1 MKNTSLE
8 IATNPKTCANVML
21 PELLPIT
28 HTRRE
33 TRDVFTIEFDVAARG
48 GFAFAPGQFNM
59 LYSFGMGESAISISG
74 DPARPEKLV
83 HTIRAVGTVTR
94 ALQNLRK
101 GDMVGIRGPFGR
113 PWPMAEARGKDV
125 VLVAGGIGLAPLRPV
140 IYHVL
145 RNRDAFGKFVLIYGS
160 RNPADLLF
168 TKEIETWRKK
178 LDIQIEVTVDV
189 ADRTWKGH
197 TGVVTKH
204 MGKTDF
210 DPTKAI
216 AMMCGPEIMMRFAA
230 REFERLGMT
239 TQDIFIT
246 MERNMRCGAALCGH
260 CQFGPSFICKDGPV
274 YRYDEVA
281 GLLSVREV

>member
-1 MKNTSLE
+1 MKNLALT
-8 IATNPKTCANVML
+8 AHPARPADVMI
-21 PELLPIT
+21 PEFLPIA

-33 TRDVFTIEFDVAARG
+33 TRDVFTLEFDVSARG
-48 GFAFAPGQFNM
+48 GFGFRPGQFNM
-59 LYSFGMGESAISISG
+59 LYPFGMGESAISISG
-74 DPARPEKLV
+74 DPTRPEKLV

-94 ALQNLRK
+94 ALQGLRK
-101 GDMVGIRGPFGR
+101 GDMVGVRGPFGR
-113 PWPMAEARGKDV
+113 PWPVGEAQGKDLV
-125 VLVAGGIGLAPLRPV
+125 VIAGGIGLAPLRPV
-140 IYHVL
+140 IYHAL
-145 RNRDAFGKFVLIYGS
+145 RNRDSFGKVVVIYGS

-168 TKEIETWRKK
+168 TKEIESWRKK
-178 LDIQIEVTVDV
+178 LDLQIEVTVDV

-204 MGKTDF
+204 MGRTDF
-210 DPTKAI
+210 DPATAI

-230 REFERLGMT
+230 REFERLGMPSKN
-239 TQDIFIT
+239 IWIT

-281 GLLSVREV
+281 QLLSVREV